1 MAAARLDYRTLAEFR
16 YQIRRFLHFSESAA
30 RAHGL
35 NSQQHQLLLALKGL
49 PAGLKPTIGT
59 LAERLQLR
67 HHSTVGLVDRL
78 ERRGLVSRALD
89 PDDGRQV
96 LVRITREGDA
106 VLRTLTRIHR
116 EELHTAGPALLDTLR
131 TLLS

>member
-1 MAAARLDYRTLAEFR
+1 MAARRPDYRTLAEFR

-49 PAGLKPTIGT
+49 PEGLKPTIGT

-78 ERRGLVSRALD
+78 ERRGLVSRELD

-96 LVRITREGDA
+96 LVRITREGEA
-106 VLRTLTRIHR
+106 VLRTLTGIHR
-116 EELHTAGPALLDTLR
+116 EELNTAGPALLETLR